1 MNKYVNGQIVPMTD
15 EEIAEM
21 QEEQARFE
29 QIERKRP
36 FTAEEVSRMV
46 IEAKINDIAVDDN
59 TALRMQEFYPVWQA
73 GTAYT
78 VGFKVQHDG
87 KLFKCLTAH
96 TAQDG
101 WQPST
106 ATASLWTEICEE
118 HSGSADDPIPY
129 TGNMALENG
138 KHYEQDGVT
147 YLCIRD
153 SGNPVYNALADLV
166 GLYVSLT

>member
-1 MNKYVNGQIVPMTD
+1 MNKWVNGEVVQMTA
-15 EEIAEM
+15 EEIAEA
-21 QEEQARFE
+21 QEQAQAFE
-29 QIERKRP
+29 RYEKHRP
-36 FTAEEVSRMV
+36 LTEAEVSRMV
-46 IEAKINDIAVDDN
+46 IEAKINDLAVDDN
-59 TALRMQEFYPVWQA
+59 TALRMQEFYPAWKA

-78 VGFKVQHDG
+78 VGFKCQHNG
-87 KLFKCLTAH
+87 KLFKCLQAH
-96 TAQDG
+96 TSADG

-129 TGNMALENG
+129 AGNMALENG
-138 KHYEQDGVT
+138 KHYEQDGVI

-166 GLYVSLT
+166 GLYVSVT

>member
-1 MNKYVNGQIVPMTD
+1 MNKWVNGHVVPMTA

-21 QEEQARFE
+21 HRQQAEFE
-29 QIERKRP
+29 RLEKHRP

-46 IEAKINDIAVDDN
+46 IEAKINDLAVDDN
-59 TALRMQEFYPVWQA
+59 TALRMQDFYPAWQI
-73 GTAYT
+73 GTDYT
-78 VGFKVQHDG
+78 VGFRCQHDG

-106 ATASLWTEICEE
+106 ATASLWTEVNET
-118 HSGSADDPIPY
+118 HDGSADDPIPY
-129 TGNMALENG
+129 AGNMALEDG
-138 KHYEQDGVT
+138 KHYEQDGVI

-166 GLYVSLT
+166 DLYVQAV